1 MGPIKRD
8 GSPRFRFFRTD
19 TRAGHGILH
28 LWLKVD
34 VDDDWRADL
43 RLAIQGNRFVVS
55 EVRLFPRPEVD
66 SPAGDS
72 WPEAE
77 TSGVHAKVPAGGLTA
92 RLLRRVPLQVH
103 ERMLYPLHAVDLLL
117 DGKGEPLSRQP
128 GPQSPRRGRPP
139 IPDEELLEVAR
150 VYETAFR
157 AGQNP
162 TQAVATQFPE
172 MSDARARDLVHRA
185 RQRNFLTEANWG
197 RAGGSLTPE
206 ARELVRKRDRTMRRR
221 DGKKK

>member
-1 MGPIKRD
+1 MGPIKHD
-8 GSPRFRFFRTD
+8 GSPLFRFFRTD
-19 TRAGHGILH
+19 TRAGHGIPH

-55 EVRLFPRPEVD
+55 EVRLFPRPGSD

-92 RLLRRVPLQVH
+92 RLLRRVPLQIH
-103 ERMLYPLHAVDLLL
+103 ERMLYPLHAVELLL
-117 DGKGEPLSRQP
+117 DGEGKALPRQP
-128 GPQSPRRGRPP
+128 DTNKPRRGRPP

-150 VYETAFR
+150 VYEKAFR
-157 AGQNP
+157 AGPEPDASGRN
-162 TQAVATQFPE
+162 AVP
-172 MSDARARDLVHRA
+172 RDER
-185 RQRNFLTEANWG
+185 RT
-197 RAGGSLTPE
+197 RAGSCPPSAAEEFSHRGKLG
-206 ARELVRKRDRTMRRR
+206 ARWWESHARGERAC
-221 DGKKK
+221 